1 MDLEMELFYPEI
13 RVTIEE
19 YELQEG
25 IEIEVYSS
33 ADSYF
38 DWQRSDLRSNSRIS
52 FRLVGRLRPVSS
64 SAMMESSMTY
74 SRGMCQSIFFCN
86 QNEIILKDGMILL
99 EETIVSNTFLDVTP
113 QEMLNYLLGK
123 AGISNSVLSP
133 KMFPKKAR
141 LPILQKTALAV
152 IEDIRSIWKAQMPFF
167 FSGNSSTGESS
178 RNSLSYTSL
187 SMPRISSHWSVQ
199 AVHGNSKPCPSLLL
213 GIRMLFGYNIRRLSG
228 EFAVKKV
235 CIFHIG
241 NGIYPN
247 SNLLLRRAVSC

>member
-1 MDLEMELFYPEI
+1 MMDLEMDLFYPEI

-38 DWQRSDLRSNSRIS
+38 DWAKVRFTEQFQDKLSISRKAPASIELGYDGE
-52 FRLVGRLRPVSS
+52 FHDVFEGYVVSPYS
-64 SAMMESSMTY
+64 SA
-74 SRGMCQSIFFCN
+74 N

-167 FSGNSSTGESS
+167 FSGNVFYWGEQPEQPLIYEFVYAE
-178 RNSLSYTSL
+178 NIISLERSGGAWELETVSV
-187 SMPRISSHWSVQ
+187 PFVRHSHVIRVQ
-199 AVHGNSKPCPSLLL
+199 HPKV
-213 GIRMLFGYNIRRLSG
+213 SG

-235 CIFHIG
+235 VFSTSATGFIRTR
-241 NGIYPN
+241 IYF
-247 SNLLLRRAVSC
+247 